1 MKKIITA
8 LLFVMSTLFFTSVNA
23 QQKTTKKATAKT
35 STVKAKDATT
45 TKTAPL
51 KKDGTA
57 DMRYKENKMAKAK
70 PVGPTKKDG
79 TADMRYKANKA
90 KGKSK

>member
-8 LLFVMSTLFFTSVNA
+8 LLFVMSTLFFTNVNA
-23 QQKTTKKATAKT
+23 QQKTTKKATTKT
-35 STVKAKDATT
+35 STVKAKDATM

-57 DMRYKENKMAKAK
+57 DMRYKENKMKAK
-70 PVGPTKKDG
+70 PVGPLKKDG
-79 TADMRYKANKA
+79 TADMRYKTNKA
-90 KGKSK
+90 KTTKK